1 MKACAIKQQEILFTR
16 VGQPHVLHGGFRKS
30 GGLSRI
36 WGIEIS
42 ELRGSWRLRFGQVVV
57 LMSTPYPE
65 NLSFKLA
72 LSLKI
77 GGFE

>member
-1 MKACAIKQQEILFTR
+1 MENHPKPVNNIKDFQILL
-16 VGQPHVLHGGFRKS
+16 VQLLGKS
-30 GGLSRI
+30 YPCS
-36 WGIEIS
+36 IS
-42 ELRGSWRLRFGQVVV
+42 KKSDISKMRESLKLIFGQVVV